1 MGGRHVDLHTVEDLE
16 MGGSAMFVESFGCV
30 LLHIGV
36 VRSGKAMEG
45 SGRGLEGL
53 SESSWRNEGGMI
65 LSGCSIFRVGQG
77 GDSRGE
83 RGDRWGTEIHFKW
96 ARAAERLVGDRVVR
110 KTDALRERRPM

>member
-1 MGGRHVDLHTVEDLE
+1 MGGRHVDFYTVVDLE
-16 MGGSAMFVESFGCV
+16 VGGSAVFIESFGCI

-36 VRSGKAMEG
+36 VRGGKAMKG
-45 SGRGLEGL
+45 SGRGLESL
-53 SESSWRNEGGMI
+53 SEGGWRNGRGMI
-65 LSGCSIFRVGQG
+65 LSFFRVGQG